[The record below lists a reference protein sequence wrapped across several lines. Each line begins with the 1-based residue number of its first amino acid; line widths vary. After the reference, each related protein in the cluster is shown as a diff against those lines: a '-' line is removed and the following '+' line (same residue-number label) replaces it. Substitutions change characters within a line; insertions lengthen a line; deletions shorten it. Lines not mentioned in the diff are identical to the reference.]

1 MTHESREQFLHVV
14 GRDEALR
21 RFFQALRLEPLAV
34 EQVSLAQ
41 ALGRV
46 LAEDV
51 TAEVDVPSFD
61 RANVDGF
68 AVRAEDTHGATEQSP
83 RRLRLLEEEIAPGDV
98 PKCEV
103 APGVAVSIA
112 TGAML
117 PRGADAVVM
126 VEQAYVRGGE
136 LFVQRAV
143 SAGAAVT
150 FAGTDMASGELV
162 LYRGTPLTSRETGVL
177 AAIGRSA
184 VRVWRR
190 PRVAILSTGDELIA
204 PGTPM
209 RPGLVY
215 DSNAQTLA
223 DAVRE
228 CGGEPLM
235 GPIVPDELSALRR
248 ALQAAID
255 EADMVLLSGGTSKGG
270 GDLSYRAVEELHDP
284 GVLVHGVALKP
295 GKPLCLAATQGK
307 AVVVLPGF
315 PTSAIFTFQE
325 FVAPVIRRLAGLAA
339 DERKRVSARL
349 AVKVSSEPGR
359 TEYLLVRLVDGG
371 DLPSAYPMGQGS
383 GSVTA
388 FSRAD
393 GFVVVDQHCELLE
406 ADTVVD
412 VHLLAAGLK
421 AADLVVIGSH
431 CVGLDLLLGELH
443 GRGWSTKFLAVG
455 STAGL
460 QAALRGECDVAGIH
474 LLDPATGQYNRPF
487 LSRDLML
494 LAGYRRMQG
503 VVYRP
508 GDARFEG
515 CTAEQAIERALKDP
529 RCVMVNRNQGSGTR
543 ILIDRLLQGSKPPGY
558 AVQPRNHNAVA
569 AAVSQGRADWGVAVE
584 WVARRA
590 GLGFLPLAEEHYDF
604 VIPVSRAG
612 RAAVEAF
619 RTVLADEH
627 VRDRLRSLG
636 LQPETT

>member
-1 MTHESREQFLHVV
+1 MTHESREQFLHIV
-14 GRDEALR
+14 GRDDALR
-21 RFFQALRLEPLAV
+21 RFLQALRLEPLAA
-34 EQVSLAQ
+34 EQVPLGEAF
-41 ALGRV
+41 GRV

-68 AVRAEDTHGATEQSP
+68 AVRAQDTHGATEQAP
-83 RRLRLLEEEIAPGDV
+83 RRLRLLGEEIAPGEV
-98 PKCEV
+98 PQCEV

-112 TGAML
+112 TGGML

-126 VEQAYVRGGE
+126 IEQAYLQGGE

-143 SAGAAVT
+143 SAGTGVT
-150 FAGTDMASGELV
+150 FAGTDMSAGELV

-204 PGTPM
+204 PGASM

-215 DSNAQTLA
+215 DSNARTLA

-228 CGGEPLM
+228 CGGDPLI
-235 GPIVPDELSALRR
+235 GPIVPDELVALRH
-248 ALQAAID
+248 ALQAAVE

-270 GDLSYRAVEELHDP
+270 GDLSYRAVEELRDP

-325 FVAPVIRRLAGLAA
+325 FVAPVIRRLAGLAG

-349 AVKVSSEPGR
+349 AVRVSSEPGR
-359 TEYLLVRLVDGG
+359 TEYVLVRLVGG
-371 DLPSAYPMGQGS
+371 QGLPAAYPMGQGS

-393 GFVVVDQHCELLE
+393 GFVTVDQHCELLE
-406 ADTVVD
+406 ADSVVD

-431 CVGLDLLLGELH
+431 CVGLDLLLSELH

-455 STAGL
+455 SMAGL
-460 QAALRGECDVAGIH
+460 QAALRGECDLAGIH
-474 LLDPATGQYNRPF
+474 LLDPVTGQYNRPF
-487 LSRDLML
+487 LSGDLTL

-515 CTAEQAIERALKDP
+515 CTAEQAIERALEDP

-543 ILIDRLLQGSKPPGY
+543 ILVDRLLRGAKPPGY

-590 GLGFLPLAEEHYDF
+590 GLGFLPLVEECYDF
-604 VIPVSRAG
+604 VVPGCRANC
-612 RAAVEAF
+612 AAVEAF
-619 RTVLADEH
+619 RALLADEH

-636 LQPETT
+636 LQPEGR